1 MILSKQWL
9 STRVDLIGV
18 SNDAL
23 AHALTHAGFEVE
35 EVKPLVKVSGCVIG
49 RVLTC
54 INHPDSDH
62 LHLTTVDVGD
72 EVIDVVCG
80 ASNVRE
86 GITVIVARVG
96 AQLPGLTIKA
106 TTVRGKPSMGMIC
119 SYSEL
124 GLDDKF
130 IPESMK
136 EGIAIL
142 DEEYPLGMDALE
154 ALGWD
159 DTLFDI
165 SLTPNRANAN
175 SLIAMAWE
183 VSAILN
189 RDLIAV
195 PHEHVVYDVDH
206 TPLSI
211 TSTTSGCPQFLGR
224 IIEEVTLSESPRW
237 LKNILMAYNIKS
249 INNVVDISNLV
260 MLETG
265 HPLHFYDRTLL
276 NNDHL
281 GASEG
286 FLGAYTAL
294 DEITYELLSED
305 VCIVSEEEIVGL
317 GGIIGGDNS
326 KILNTTKSII
336 IEVAE
341 FDPMRIKATS
351 KRLQIQTDAAAR
363 FSKFIDP
370 VTSMAT
376 MERATYYLKTLANA
390 KGIHPIVALAPLA
403 NEELRT
409 ISLSLSFI
417 NKLCGTTLSVDQVF
431 NTLSALGF
439 DPSEESEMFEVNV
452 PSHRDDIVIKEDVVE
467 EIIRVI
473 GYSKIPSTPLS
484 LTQTVGKLDSMQ
496 MMRRQ
501 LQHALTGMGLNEV
514 VTYTLMHERYA
525 KGPMSYEQPHMILS
539 PLSEDRKMIRNHLYA
554 STLLNVANAQSY
566 KNTYNS
572 FEISNVYFKGGYKV
586 HCSIALT
593 KPVHTNTILKE
604 KIGAHVFTLKG
615 MIETLL
621 SHLGFQAS
629 RLGVQSMD
637 EDSLYLH
644 PYQSAWLT
652 LDQKRIGYVGVVHP
666 TSAKAFDVKQ
676 TLIAELDLSLLHDL
690 KKGKIAF
697 EPLSK
702 LQTITKD
709 IALVLDKSIPSAS
722 IIKTILK
729 AGKPFIDS
737 AVVFDLFTMSET
749 THSMALTLSFKNNQ
763 GYTQAQIEEV
773 MSKVLKAC
781 ELEHKASIR
790 S

>member
-35 EVKPLVKVSGCVIG
+35 EVKPLVNVKGCVIG

-54 INHPDSDH
+54 MRHPDADH

-80 ASNVRE
+80 ATNVRD
-86 GITVIVARVG
+86 GISVIVAKVG
-96 AQLPGLTIKA
+96 AVLPELTIKA
-106 TTVRGKPSMGMIC
+106 TTVRGKPSFGMIC
-119 SYSEL
+119 SYREL
-124 GLDDKF
+124 GLEDKF

-142 DEEYPLGMDALE
+142 SEDFPCGMDALE

-189 RDLIAV
+189 RELLVV
-195 PHEHVVYDVDH
+195 PHEHVVYDVEH

-211 TSTTSGCPQFLGR
+211 TSTTKACPQFLGR
-224 IIEEVTLSESPRW
+224 IVESVTLKESPRW

-265 HPLHFYDRTLL
+265 HPLHFYDRALL
-276 NNDHL
+276 NRDHL

-286 FLGAYTAL
+286 HVGSYTAL
-294 DEITYELLSED
+294 DEITYELSSQD
-305 VCIVSEEEIVGL
+305 ICIVSEGELVGL

-326 KILNTTKSII
+326 KILNTTQSII

-341 FDPMRIKATS
+341 FDPLRIKATA
-351 KRLQIQTDAAAR
+351 KRCQIQTDAASR
-363 FSKFIDP
+363 FSKVIDP
-370 VTSMAT
+370 VTTMAT
-376 MERATYYLKTLANA
+376 MERATYYLKMLANA
-390 KGIHPIVALAPLA
+390 KGIHPIVALAPLV
-403 NEELRT
+403 NEELRR
-409 ISLSLSFI
+409 ISLSLEFI
-417 NKLCGTTLSVDQVF
+417 NKHCGTTFSVDQVF

-439 DPSEESEMFEVNV
+439 DPSEENEIFEVRV
-452 PSHRDDIVIKEDVVE
+452 PSHRDDVVIKEDVVE
-467 EIIRVI
+467 EIIRLL
-473 GYSKIPSTPLS
+473 GYNKIPSTPLS
-484 LTQTVGKLDSMQ
+484 LTQTSGQLDSMQ
-496 MMRRQ
+496 SMRRHI
-501 LQHALTGMGLNEV
+501 QHALTGMGLHEV
-514 VTYTLMHERYA
+514 ITYTLMHERYA
-525 KGPMSYEQPHMILS
+525 KGPMSYEEPLMILS
-539 PLSEDRKMIRNHLYA
+539 PLSEDRKMIRSHLYA
-554 STLLNVANAQSY
+554 STLLNVAYAQSY

-572 FEISNVYFKGGYKV
+572 FEISSVYFKGGHKV
-586 HCSIALT
+586 HCSLALT
-593 KPVHTNTILKE
+593 KSLHTNTILKE
-604 KIGAHVFTLKG
+604 KISSHVFTLKG

-621 SHLGFQAS
+621 VHLGFQAS

-652 LDQKRIGYVGVVHP
+652 LDQKRIGYVGTIHP
-666 TSAKAFDVKQ
+666 TSAKAFEVKPII
-676 TLIAELDLSLLHDL
+676 IAELDLSLLHDL
-690 KKGKIAF
+690 KKGKITF

-702 LQTITKD
+702 LQTMTKD
-709 IALVLDKSIPSAS
+709 LALVLDKSVLSANV
-722 IIKTILK
+722 IKTVLK

-737 AVVFDLFTMSET
+737 AVVFDLFSISDT

-763 GYTQAQIEEV
+763 VYTQAQIEEV
-773 MSKVLKAC
+773 LSKVLKAC
-781 ELEHKASIR
+781 EIEHQASLR
-790 S
+790 T